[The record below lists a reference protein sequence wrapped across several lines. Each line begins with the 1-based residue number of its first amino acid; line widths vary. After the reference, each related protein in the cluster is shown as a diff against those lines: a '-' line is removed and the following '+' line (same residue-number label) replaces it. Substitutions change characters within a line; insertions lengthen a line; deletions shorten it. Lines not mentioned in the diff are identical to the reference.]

1 MEGII
6 MCVIYLLTG
15 GQRVGRNGGRL
26 EVQDSSQRKLCS
38 IPVEDVESIVV
49 AGKTQISSD
58 IIFMT
63 LSRNIPITYLD
74 KRGNILG
81 YTNGC
86 QQTLEKLVMQQKC
99 FNDPDKQLQLIKYIL
114 QEKLLAQQ
122 KILGSFA
129 KTMNKPELKSFAN
142 KIKIYGNKLDSMCTV
157 EKLRGLEGISSRDYF
172 EGFGYI
178 INSKQW
184 DWKGR
189 NRRPP
194 EDPVNSL
201 LSYGYAFLEKEVRT
215 GLAGANLD
223 VRIGFLH
230 SNNGRKD
237 SLVYDIMEM
246 FRQNI
251 IDKFTLKLVNQHI
264 LFPIDFS
271 YDEDLGCRLS
281 EVARKKWIARYE
293 HYITQER
300 KMLNGLSW
308 RKFIFKKIGE
318 FAGMVW
324 KMQA

>member
-1 MEGII
+1 

-15 GQRVGRNGGRL
+15 GQRVGKNGGRL
-26 EVQDSSQRKLCS
+26 EVQDKNQHKLYS

-49 AGKTQISSD
+49 AARTQISSD
-58 IIFMT
+58 IILMT
-63 LSRNIPITYLD
+63 LLRNIPITYLD

-81 YTNGC
+81 YTQSN
-86 QQTLEKLVMQQKC
+86 QQTLEKLLVQQKC
-99 FNDPDKQLQLIKYIL
+99 FNDTDNQTKLIKFVL
-114 QEKLLAQQ
+114 QEKILAQQ
-122 KILGSFA
+122 KILGSYA
-129 KTMNKPELKSFAN
+129 RTMNLPELKSFAN
-142 KIKIYGNKLDSMCTV
+142 KIKIYGNKIDSMRTV

-172 EGFGYI
+172 DGFGHI
-178 INSKQW
+178 IDSKQW
-184 DWKGR
+184 DWNGR

-215 GLAGANLD
+215 GLAGANMD
-223 VRIGFLH
+223 ARIGFLH

-246 FRQNI
+246 FRQNV

-264 LFPIDFS
+264 LLPIDFS

-281 EVARKKWIARYE
+281 EAARKKWIARYE
-293 HYITQER
+293 NYITQER

-308 RKFIFKKIGE
+308 RKFIFKKIEE